1 MRGSLPRAPF
11 HLLRASAL
19 AAGTVALAAGAH
31 VAGGGQLPP
40 PGILLAI
47 LAMTGLASTAATRLR
62 LSFPAMAALL
72 AGGQLALHELLT
84 AFSAPLPEAAPGA
97 AATHVHSGS
106 VLALNGLAPLAEHLS
121 PADPGLAPLMLAAHA
136 AATLGCALLLAKGEA
151 ALWALAAWLRPFAG
165 LPRAVAPL
173 PAVRLDGLFWHTPVC
188 RSPWRNLRQDSRRGP
203 PSAVV
208 LPL

>member
-1 MRGSLPRAPF
+1 MRRSLPRAPF

-19 AAGTVALAAGAH
+19 AAGTLALAAGAH
-31 VAGGGQLPP
+31 VAGGGQLPA
-40 PGILLAI
+40 PGILLAV
-47 LAMTGLASTAATRLR
+47 LALTALASTAATRLR
-62 LSFPAMAALL
+62 LSLPAIGALL
-72 AGGQLALHELLT
+72 GSGQLALHEVLS
-84 AFSAPLPEAAPGA
+84 AFSAPLQGA
-97 AATHVHSGS
+97 AAVSAPGHVHSGS
-106 VLALNGLAPLAEHLS
+106 LAAFSAFAPLAEHLS
-121 PADPGLAPLMLAAHA
+121 PADPGRAPLMLAAHA

-165 LPRAVAPL
+165 LPRPVVPVA
-173 PAVRLDGLFWHTPVC
+173 AVRLDGLFRHVPLR